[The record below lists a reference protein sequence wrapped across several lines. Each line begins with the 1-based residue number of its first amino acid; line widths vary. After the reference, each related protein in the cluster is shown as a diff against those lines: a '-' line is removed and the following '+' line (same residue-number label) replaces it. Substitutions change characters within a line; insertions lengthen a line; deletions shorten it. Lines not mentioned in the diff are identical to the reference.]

1 MVELIVVIA
10 IIGILA
16 GIAIPQLLGQQDR
29 AQVAAAK
36 SSLGSLRVALETYRA
51 TSGGT
56 YPSSLDPA
64 SGSPLTST
72 GTSGGPQGAFDA
84 NGWQAVLENLKTGSL
99 SYDGGNPAGSAYR
112 VRVQAKDRAPT
123 TLTATP
129 GGIAE
134 GGALTPLGDTFSD
147 ISSGMIQR
155 LADYIRRTGNPVST
169 WKDSRFTDLGL
180 VPGDWANPINGV
192 VYSLGGNWVTFRP
205 SAGWTFA
212 MKGLGGASLVLNS
225 KLNWNLWMN
234 VTTGKWYFHNLND
247 PTWEIDPAT
256 LVIRGP

>member
-1 MVELIVVIA
+1 MIA
-10 IIGILA
+10 IIAILA

-56 YPSSLDPA
+56 YPSSLDSA

-72 GTSGGPQGAFDA
+72 GVSGGPQGLFNAD
-84 NGWQAVLENLKTGSL
+84 GWQAVLENLKTGSL
-99 SYDGGNPAGSAYR
+99 SYDGGNPAGSSYR

-192 VYSLGGNWVTFRP
+192 AYSLGGNWVKLNP
-205 SAGWTFA
+205 ASGWTFT
-212 MKGLGGASLVLNS
+212 MKALDGSTRTLSFALH
-225 KLNWNLWMN
+225 WALW
-234 VTTGKWYFHNLND
+234 VDAATGKWYYHNLGKATD
-247 PTWEIDPAT
+247 EIDPAT